1 MTGAI
6 FCDTRPAMI
15 IKSAWRGEPRKTS
28 APKRAMSNRAADI
41 DIISMVQQARPK
53 DIGQRDDLRAQFT
66 ALSSLAK
73 ISPSKPDESLRAGL
87 TFSIIRNYVTSSRSF
102 QPGRQ
107 GHRGEARFRTSGY
120 APLIRRNRTNK
131 RSLVCW
137 PRLIP

>member
-41 DIISMVQQARPK
+41 DIISMAQQARPK

-73 ISPSKPDESLRAGL
+73 ISPSKPEDSFVDLRSGATVVLWHG
-87 TFSIIRNYVTSSRSF
+87 F
-102 QPGRQ
+102 RQ
-107 GHRGEARFRTSGY
+107 AFNFT
-120 APLIRRNRTNK
+120 T
-131 RSLVCW
+131 
-137 PRLIP
+137 